1 MKLKGYI
8 VHVKTD
14 YAREKHIKEQIKNL
28 NIDFTFVNDGD
39 QTDLTMEIISKN
51 FIDGL
56 NRICGETSCTYK
68 HFLAYRDMIDNN
80 IDYGIIFENDI
91 FLDKNFEKSLFKA
104 IDEIENADIS
114 GAMGAEDSPKSE
126 NIFLS
131 LEDSYFKFVR
141 GSERK
146 KGQTVYKI
154 DRNIYGR
161 HYLSRCAGAYLVN
174 LNCVKAMIKKLDTN
188 KTGEIIDCFITTCAR
203 EKLIDIY
210 WLHPTIATQ
219 GSRNG
224 MISSMFSERKVKYPL
239 FLRRFYMFT
248 QRYYKK
254 ALWSLR

>member
-8 VHVKTD
+8 IHVKTD
-14 YAREKHIKEQIKNL
+14 HARKKHMEQQIKNL

-51 FIDGL
+51 FKGGL
-56 NRICGETSCTYK
+56 DRICGETSCTYK
-68 HFLAYRDMIDNN
+68 HFSAYRDMIDNN

-104 IDEIENADIS
+104 IDEIENAQY
-114 GAMGAEDSPKSE
+114 SPKSE
-126 NIFLS
+126 NKIFLS

-154 DRNIYGR
+154 NRNIYGR

-174 LNCVKAMIKKLDTN
+174 LNCAKEMIKKADTN
-188 KTGEIIDCFITTCAR
+188 KTDEIIDWFITNCAR
-203 EKLIDIY
+203 KKLIDIY

-224 MISSMFSERKVKYPL
+224 MLGSMFAERKLKYPL
-239 FLRRFYMFT
+239 FLRRFYMAF
-248 QRYYKK
+248 QKQYKK
-254 ALWSLR
+254 LLWRLR